1 MRILTA
7 ASLHDGLT
15 AQMLKA
21 SELVPALLAALT
33 TATDALAIPLVDLL
47 HNLTRTLT
55 LTFTL
60 TLTLTLTLNLI
71 LTLTL
76 TLTLPLPLTLTLTR
90 STCCTTSQTATPTGC
105 GSPHAAACPR

>member
-47 HNLTRTLT
+47 HNLT
-55 LTFTL
+55 
-60 TLTLTLTLNLI
+60 
-71 LTLTL
+71 
-76 TLTLPLPLTLTLTR
+76 LTR
-90 STCCTTSQTATPTGC
+90 IRSEPEPEPEPESEPEPEPG
-105 GSPHAAACPR
+105 PEP

>member
-47 HNLTRTLT
+47 HNLTRTRSRT
-55 LTFTL
+55 RTRTRTL
-60 TLTLTLTLNLI
+60 TLT
-71 LTLTL
+71 
-76 TLTLPLPLTLTLTR
+76 LTLTLTR

>member
-15 AQMLKA
+15 ARMLKA

-47 HNLTRTLT
+47 HNLTRARTRTLT
-55 LTFTL
+55 PTLNL
-60 TLTLTLTLNLI
+60 TLILILI

-76 TLTLPLPLTLTLTR
+76 TLALTLNLNLTLTSTLTLTLN
-90 STCCTTSQTATPTGC
+90 
-105 GSPHAAACPR
+105 